1 MKKRSRLLVIA
12 FYLLTLAIIIFFY
25 DYTIIPKRVA
35 ATEAK
40 IRMEIDENAMQ
51 KKKVAV
57 VVGKE
62 GISKYTE
69 LTDEIIHENIT
80 LIEIPAKYVMENSV
94 FDIDFIRG
102 KIPKEDLRVG
112 EQIAC
117 DSLSED
123 VKWFEDY
130 SRLKEYEVSGIVAGI
145 LKSGNIIDVIINY
158 DNGEYDVVVPKIKV
172 QKLIKKED
180 EDEQHI
186 IVLAINEEQYT
197 DLETAKKLGY
207 FETRIYLD
215 ENQPSSEKTFDR
227 FNH

>member
-12 FYLLTLAIIIFFY
+12 VCLVILAIIIFFY
-25 DYTIIPKRVA
+25 DYIVIPKRVEA
-35 ATEAK
+35 AETK

-57 VVGKE
+57 VVGEE
-62 GISKYTE
+62 GISKYAE
-69 LTDEIIHENIT
+69 LTDEIICENIK
-80 LIEIPAKYVMENSV
+80 LIEMPEKYIVENSV
-94 FDIDFIRG
+94 FDMDLIRG

-112 EQIAC
+112 EQIAW

-130 SRLKEYEVSGIVAGI
+130 SRLKEYKVSGIVAGI
-145 LKSGNIIDVIINY
+145 LKSGNIVDVIINY
-158 DNGEYDVVVPKIKV
+158 DNGKYDVVVPKIKV

-186 IVLAINEEQYT
+186 IVLAINEEQYA
-197 DLETAKKLGY
+197 DLEKAKKIGY

-215 ENQPSSEKTFDR
+215 ENQPASEKTFDR
-227 FNH
+227 FKH